1 MSFTHRDYVEFE
13 TGGKK
18 FKVRMADIPRDQRQ
32 FVRAME
38 KLGVTSAFIAHSM
51 ELPEH
56 KGLSQDELGPLLAE
70 ALADELVRLYKAV
83 VGDVRE
89 VVLQ

>member
-1 MSFTHRDYVEFE
+1 MNARHRDFVEFE

-18 FKVRMADIPRDQRQ
+18 FRVRMSDIPRDQRA

-38 KLGVTSAFIAHSM
+38 SLGVTSAFIAHSM

-56 KGLSQDELGPLLAE
+56 KGLSEAELGPLLAE
-70 ALADELVRLYKAV
+70 ALADELVRLYKTV
-83 VGDVRE
+83 VGDADE